1 MELLVRHFRTKP
13 AFSLVELLVVMSIIA
28 LLIGILIPS
37 LAKVNQV
44 ATKTMCAS
52 NLRQIGIGIQVYL
65 DEQGSKFPP
74 ARYMPSPFI
83 SLFPDDPSLP
93 VTLRGT
99 VNTQSK
105 VYKCRGDDGYVYD
118 RAGISYTFNASL
130 AGRDLDE
137 SWFVRRLKLQ
147 ASQIPVAYDCDG
159 NTFVLEG
166 GGEIT
171 VPPFHM
177 LRNLLFADG
186 HVGNFE

>member
-1 MELLVRHFRTKP
+1 MGYVRTKP

-28 LLIGILIPS
+28 ILIGILIPA

-52 NLRQIGIGIQVYL
+52 NLRQIGIGIQTYL
-65 DEQGSKFPP
+65 DEQGNKFPP

-83 SLFPDDPSLP
+83 SLFPDDPGLP
-93 VTLRGT
+93 ETLQNA

-105 VYKCRGDDGYVYD
+105 VYKCRGDNGYVHE
-118 RAGISYTFNASL
+118 RAGISYTYNASL

-137 SWFVRRLKLQ
+137 SWFVRRLEFQ
-147 ASQIPVAYDCDG
+147 ASEIPVAYDCDG
-159 NTFVLEG
+159 NTFLLEG

-171 VPPFHM
+171 APPFHL